1 MKYRGNRKTRKSM
14 KALQSVI
21 PSVCETIMMLFHSAT
36 NTHIQHLQTKSFS
49 AHMTLGAYYPKIVE
63 LTDSIV
69 ETMQGLNNEIL
80 TGYPLDNSGFSE
92 SMTPLE
98 YMRDVRNKFQSGRQS
113 FPQDSHIQSLLDM
126 VSELIDSTIYKLQF
140 LN

>member
-1 MKYRGNRKTRKSM
+1 MKYRGIRKGRKLM
-14 KALQSVI
+14 KALQSGI
-21 PSVCETIMMLFHSAT
+21 PPVRDTIMMLFHSAT
-36 NTHIQHLQTKSFS
+36 NTHIHHLQTRSFS
-49 AHMTLGAYYPKIVE
+49 AHMALGAYYPKIVE

-69 ETMQGLNNEIL
+69 ETIQGLNNEIL

-98 YMRDVRNKFQSGRQS
+98 YMMDVRNKFRNGRQS
-113 FPQDSHIQSLLDM
+113 FPKDSHIQSLLDT
-126 VSELIDSTIYKLQF
+126 VSELIDSTVYKLQF